1 MAKKVGY
8 SWVGRNELAIVFFPH
23 KQDEGLKNVVLRGAN
38 GSCGKLF
45 VAFEKGCTPD
55 VAFTI
60 NFSPLR
66 KDYN

>member
-1 MAKKVGY
+1 MGV
-8 SWVGRNELAIVFFPH
+8 PH